1 MKNFFLGDS
10 GLEEIIKKIL
20 LMKNIQEEK
29 LLLKELEKIKFD
41 FEPKEKY
48 LLPIIK
54 KLL

>member
-10 GLEEIIKKIL
+10 GIEEIVKKIL
-20 LMKNIQEEK
+20 FKGDIIEEK

-48 LLPIIK
+48 LLPK
-54 KLL
+54 VKRFL